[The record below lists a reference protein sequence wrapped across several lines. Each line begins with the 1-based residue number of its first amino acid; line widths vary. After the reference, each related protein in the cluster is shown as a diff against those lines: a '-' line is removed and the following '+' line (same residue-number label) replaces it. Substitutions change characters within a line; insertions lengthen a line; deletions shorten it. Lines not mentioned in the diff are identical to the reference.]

1 MRRYAVPRKL
11 SGDSPVK
18 YFLLV
23 LALIAAVVAALMFV
37 PVKNGRPLLS
47 PDHVQTMVEDVTG
60 QQVPGLD
67 SRSDDGVDQNV
78 WYRWQDSAGRWQ
90 YGQRPPPGVAAEEV
104 EKKSIRTVPA
114 LGTDKGTDSN

>member
-1 MRRYAVPRKL
+1 M
-11 SGDSPVK
+11 K

-37 PVKNGRPLLS
+37 PVKNGQPLLS
-47 PDHVQTMVEDVTG
+47 SDRVQSMVEDATG

-67 SRSDDGVDQNV
+67 SSSGDGIDQDV
-78 WYRWQDSAGRWQ
+78 MYRWQDSAGRWQ
-90 YGQRPPPGVAAEEV
+90 YGQRPPPGGAAEEV
-104 EKKSIRTVPA
+104 EKKSIKTVPA